1 MDRIAEIFSYARKQM
16 VENGNPSQWKD
27 SRPSMDLVKKDIE
40 NGNSYVMEED
50 GRIIGTFAFIVGIEP
65 TYLEIEGQWLDDAP
79 YGTIHRIASD
89 GSSKGVF
96 ETVLSFAESFGV
108 DIRIDTHKDNVIM
121 DHILRKYG
129 FSRCGVILLANG
141 DPREAYQ
148 KNL

>member
-1 MDRIAEIFSYARKQM
+1 M

-121 DHILRKYG
+121 HHILCKYG

>member
-1 MDRIAEIFSYARKQM
+1 MA
-16 VENGNPSQWKD
+16 ENGNPSQWKD

-79 YGTIHRIASD
+79 YATIHRIASD
-89 GSSKGVF
+89 GSTKGVF

-108 DIRIDTHKDNVIM
+108 ENPWYTLKKKKTIITS
-121 DHILRKYG
+121 
-129 FSRCGVILLANG
+129 F
-141 DPREAYQ
+141 
-148 KNL
+148 